1 MAALQAGRI
10 VLPLIAAL
18 APLALVLAP
27 RDNASVIVFATDGRV
42 AAAAIAHAGGTVLAR
57 FNSFGFVARAESP
70 GFATRLY
77 LAGALLV
84 LDGAG
89 RGGCM
94 TSIGR
99 S

>member
-10 VLPLIAAL
+10 LLPLIVAL
-18 APLALVLAP
+18 APFALVLAP
-27 RDNASVIVFATDGRV
+27 RDNASVIVFAADGRA

-57 FNSFGFVARAESP
+57 FSSFGFVARAESP
-70 GFATRLY
+70 GFAMRLY

-89 RGGCM
+89 RGGCLAS
-94 TSIGR
+94 TGR

>member
-10 VLPLIAAL
+10 VLPLVAAL
-18 APLALVLAP
+18 APFALVLAP
-27 RDNASVIVFATDGRV
+27 RDNASVVVLATNGRV

-57 FNSFGFVARAESP
+57 FSSFGFVARAESP
-70 GFATRLY
+70 GFAMRLY

-89 RGGCM
+89 RGGCLAS
-94 TSIGR
+94 TGR